1 MADFDVDVTEPG
13 EVPSD
18 FEGDI
23 FSDESE
29 QAAEQEVDLSKSGF
43 PAVTKRFEETPHNYF
58 ADPNYYKTALSG
70 EGDIAQRV
78 HTLLQ
83 KYLTV
88 KDVKDRSV
96 FRPQVITA
104 YWEFLRSVAKKVTGR
119 LPESKK
125 FLLRFGLLH
134 PSFVN
139 PEAKDFFAKLVVE
152 NELNQPFYY
161 IDEWLKNVGTGGIKA
176 STTDE
181 VRIARNNSQIKM
193 KQLLEKAMGKYD
205 GAKTMLRSK
214 SQERTELEE
223 TVKERIDIISEHYA
237 FDDFDDIFTPYTDA
251 QKHTIMDIQEVF
263 KALLKSDRE
272 LESMIKEFYQAQA
285 DVQTLQNKV
294 EDEEDGETTVDFQA
308 IDTEFDT
315 IRQAAKMTIGRQGNH
330 YPILTSEY
338 FHNGPADVGFRENL
352 ITMLA
357 RIESIDPEVF
367 CRSYRNQLNRIVP
380 FVVIVPTYGDTGICW
395 EPFDKHN
402 RATSRGRIII
412 PMYPKNLYLAVLS
425 AVADLRWQVAK
436 EKASYYWMEEGLT
449 GNYYQWFT
457 GQKLKGDVKD
467 FFIQDYILWMT
478 KEADGVQ
485 KLDKE
490 IRGTFWR
497 FMPFSKEVKE
507 KLSTRSYVYQELL
520 QRDKN
525 RAMSDGY

>member
-1 MADFDVDVTEPG
+1 MAYLDGNLTQQD

-18 FEGDI
+18 FEEDI

-29 QAAEQEVDLSKSGF
+29 EGASQEVDISKSGF
-43 PAVTKRFEETPHNYF
+43 PEVTKRFESVPHEF
-58 ADPNYYKTALSG
+58 FVDPNYYKTALSG
-70 EGDIAQRV
+70 EGDIAQRL

-104 YWEFLRSVAKKVTGR
+104 YWEFLRNVAKKVTGKI
-119 LPESKK
+119 PEPKK
-125 FLLRFGLLH
+125 FMLRFGLLH
-134 PSFVN
+134 PNFIN
-139 PEAKDFFAKLVVE
+139 PETKEFFAKLVIE
-152 NELNQPFYY
+152 NELNQPIYY
-161 IDEWLKNVGTGGIKA
+161 IDEWLKVVGTGAVKA

-181 VRIARNNSQIKM
+181 VRIARNNTQIKM

-205 GAKTMLRSK
+205 GVKTMLRAK
-214 SQERTELEE
+214 CQERSTLEE
-223 TVKERIDIISEHYA
+223 NVQERFEMITEHVL
-237 FDDFDDIFTPYTDA
+237 FGDFDDIYTPYTEA
-251 QKHTIMDIQEVF
+251 QKHTIMDIQEIF
-263 KALLKSDRE
+263 KGLLKSDRE
-272 LESMIKEFYQAQA
+272 LESLIKEFYQAQA
-285 DVQTLQNKV
+285 DVHSLENKV
-294 EDEEDGETTVDFQA
+294 EEDEGETTVDFQA

-315 IRQAAKMTIGRQGNH
+315 IRQAAKMTVGRQGNH
-330 YPILTSEY
+330 YPILTNEY
-338 FHNGPADVGFRENL
+338 FHSGPNDVGFREN
-352 ITMLA
+352 IIAMLA

-367 CRSYRNQLNRIVP
+367 CRTYRNQLNRIVP
-380 FVVIVPTYGDTGICW
+380 FVVLVPTYGDTGVCW

-402 RATSRGRIII
+402 RATSRGRIVV
-412 PMYPKNLYLAVLS
+412 PMYPKNLYIALLS

-449 GNYYQWFT
+449 GNYYQWFV

-478 KEADGVQ
+478 KEAEGIQ
-485 KLDKE
+485 KVDKE

-497 FMPFSKEVKE
+497 FMPFSNEVKE